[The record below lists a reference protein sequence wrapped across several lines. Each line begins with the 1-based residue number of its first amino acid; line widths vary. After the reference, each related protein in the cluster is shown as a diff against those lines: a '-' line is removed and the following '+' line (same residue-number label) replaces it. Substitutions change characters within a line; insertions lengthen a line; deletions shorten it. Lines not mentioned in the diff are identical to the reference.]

1 MNAPQLSL
9 VTSQL
14 SLITP
19 QLNLMTS
26 ELPLVTSRATRKHQ
40 RSLWWFRSSLCLL
53 HCSLSSLHCFYE
65 NFTAPMAGFR
75 LTLGTFLQS
84 FFTKGRIRTFFRVRQ
99 RNNCSCLCF
108 SVVPRH
114 FAPPFR
120 ACSSARV
127 EPLLTC
133 WFLDPHNG

>member
-1 MNAPQLSL
+1 MNAPKLSL

-14 SLITP
+14 SRITS

-26 ELPLVTSRATRKHQ
+26 PLALVTSRAIRKLHS
-40 RSLWWFRSSLCLL
+40 SLWWFRSSLWLL

-84 FFTKGRIRTFFRVRQ
+84 FFTKGRIWMFFRVRQ
-99 RNNCSCLCF
+99 RNDLSCSPKF
-108 SVVPRH
+108 GQVIKV
-114 FAPPFR
+114 
-120 ACSSARV
+120 
-127 EPLLTC
+127 
-133 WFLDPHNG
+133 